1 MITTEDANSSA
12 TVRAL
17 RGLVVATLIIPALLL
32 GFATWRD
39 RSTILQG
46 AQGDALKLMAVFNEQ
61 AENLFKGHDFILD
74 LIVNRLRDRDWD
86 EIQASP
92 EILHELE
99 AMDNRL
105 DEASAI
111 LLVDA
116 SGQTRA
122 TTLHLAPNEPLPPG
136 DKGCFRALQ
145 SGASESCVS
154 DPYLDPVSGQHLFSL
169 NRRLERNGKFNG
181 VAQVA
186 ISADYIVRLWAFAM
200 PRGSDTIS
208 ILRTDG
214 VILARAPLPSGNEAE
229 PPDIPKSMIGEF
241 DKAGSGIIATNLER
255 EGGDRITLFK
265 KIAHYPAYIT
275 FGLDRLA
282 ILAAWYRDVVLYG
295 LVAIGATAGIVTA
308 LGFAL
313 RRARQERRA
322 VARWQAEAQQRENAQ
337 EQLYQSQKMESLGK
351 LTGGIAHDFNNLLT
365 VIVGNVSMAV
375 RYVVDADG
383 KRQLHSALKAGE
395 SAVVLTQRL
404 LAFARK
410 QVLQPQS
417 VDMRRL
423 VEGMQGLLLRTL
435 GENVRLIVEA
445 DSALW
450 PTLVDPNQMEL
461 VILNLAIN
469 ARDAM
474 PDGGTLSI
482 SVSNRES
489 GRGAP
494 PELAPGQYVVLKV
507 SDTGTGMDAATLAR
521 ATEPFFTT
529 KDPGKG
535 TGLGLAM
542 MQGVVAQSGGATRL
556 RSTLGAGTDVEVW
569 LQRTQLPS
577 AVSTGHGQTYI
588 PAQTGETILVCDD
601 DLSVLEFLGDALKGA
616 GYRVVSVHDGRSV
629 LPALEANPSIR
640 LLVVDFAMPEMN
652 GAAVVRQVRAY
663 QPDLPVLLITGKTE
677 PDAVQTEI
685 PTVPI
690 LSKPFRQEQLAA
702 CVGELLRRTS
712 VAA

>member
-1 MITTEDANSSA
+1 
-12 TVRAL
+12 
-17 RGLVVATLIIPALLL
+17 
-32 GFATWRD
+32 
-39 RSTILQG
+39 
-46 AQGDALKLMAVFNEQ
+46 
-61 AENLFKGHDFILD
+61 
-74 LIVNRLRDRDWD
+74 
-86 EIQASP
+86 
-92 EILHELE
+92 
-99 AMDNRL
+99 
-105 DEASAI
+105 
-111 LLVDA
+111 
-116 SGQTRA
+116 
-122 TTLHLAPNEPLPPG
+122 
-136 DKGCFRALQ
+136 
-145 SGASESCVS
+145 
-154 DPYLDPVSGQHLFSL
+154 
-169 NRRLERNGKFNG
+169 
-181 VAQVA
+181 
-186 ISADYIVRLWAFAM
+186 
-200 PRGSDTIS
+200 
-208 ILRTDG
+208 
-214 VILARAPLPSGNEAE
+214 
-229 PPDIPKSMIGEF
+229 
-241 DKAGSGIIATNLER
+241 
-255 EGGDRITLFK
+255 
-265 KIAHYPAYIT
+265 
-275 FGLDRLA
+275 
-282 ILAAWYRDVVLYG
+282 VLYG
-295 LVAIGATAGIVTA
+295 LVAIGATVGIVTA

-322 VARWQAEAQQRENAQ
+322 VARWQAEAQQREKAQ

-365 VIVGNVSMAV
+365 VIVGNVSMAE
-375 RYVVDADG
+375 RYVVDPDG

-445 DSALW
+445 DSTLW

-482 SVSNRES
+482 TVSNRES

-556 RSTLGAGTDVEVW
+556 RSTLGAGTEVEVW

-652 GAAVVRQVRAY
+652 GVAVVRQVRAY

-702 CVGELLRRTS
+702 RVGELLRRTP